1 LNFHAH
7 YPTSHSEHLFIA
19 SAKSD
24 KQSRHRLARHALT
37 AIVRDSEFRILRVRA
52 CFKFCRSLL
61 APGLT
66 CAVLIGS
73 VQMALSDGC
82 KPSHYRA
89 LYFIKS
95 MGACSFDPET
105 LSFAGTPVEQAM
117 CLMRGMDA
125 TRNLGPPLQSLPA
138 ALASRIGERTGL
150 PSREALSGFLSRQN
164 LEWDFAAY
172 LWQPL
177 SRAHDNDPD
186 APMARY
192 FVIHDTSGPYFGR
205 RSFPDDINED
215 PKINNLKNF
224 ICSDGW
230 GRAHIV
236 VNRSGEMLV
245 AHDYSI
251 AWRETKFEQA
261 AEFGG
266 ALQGLFLHNELI
278 QPRRAGARGGD
289 GHSPDPAFS
298 PAQYDRIALL
308 YTIASVR
315 AGQWLIPAFHSAL
328 DADIPD
334 GHDDPLNFD
343 IQSFAGSLDKIVD
356 KLAKSEETAPLPP
369 AAEDAGVAN
378 GGFPSDGQAVALLST
393 PQTDA
398 TPKPEPPSPSNAASV
413 ASPESEAE
421 SARDQKTVAT
431 EHCETRIAKG
441 HRRRFCDADRAEGS
455 PRRHYVRSVDRHL
468 SREGHVARRHGGDV
482 QPRHARSSS
491 RHDGA

>member
-1 LNFHAH
+1 
-7 YPTSHSEHLFIA
+7 
-19 SAKSD
+19 
-24 KQSRHRLARHALT
+24 
-37 AIVRDSEFRILRVRA
+37 
-52 CFKFCRSLL
+52 
-61 APGLT
+61 
-66 CAVLIGS
+66 
-73 VQMALSDGC
+73 MALGDGC
-82 KPSHYRA
+82 KPNHFRA
-89 LYFIKS
+89 PHFIKS
-95 MGACSFDPET
+95 MGACVFDPET
-105 LSFAGTPVEQAM
+105 LSFTGTPVEQAM

-125 TRNLGPPLQSLPA
+125 TRNLAPPLQSLPA
-138 ALASRIGERTGL
+138 ALATRIGEHSGL

-177 SRAHDNDPD
+177 SRARDNDPD

-192 FVIHDTSGPYFGR
+192 FVIHDTSGPYYGH
-205 RSFPDDINED
+205 RSFPDDINQD

-230 GRAHIV
+230 GRAHIFV
-236 VNRSGEMLV
+236 SRTGQMLV

-298 PAQYDRIALL
+298 QAQYDRVALL

-315 AGQWLIPAFHSAL
+315 AGQWLIPAFHAAL
-328 DADIPD
+328 DSDIPN

-343 IQSFAGSLDKIVD
+343 IQNFADSLDKLVER
-356 KLAKSEETAPLPP
+356 LAKPEETTPVSPP
-369 AAEDAGVAN
+369 ADDATIAD
-378 GGFPSDGQAVALLST
+378 GGYPADGQAVALLST

-398 TPKPEPPSPSNAASV
+398 TPKPEPPGPLNAATV
-413 ASPESEAE
+413 ASPENESE
-421 SARDQKTVAT
+421 SARDQKIVAA
-431 EHCETRIAKG
+431 EHCQTRFVKG
-441 HRRRFCDADRAEGS
+441 HRRRSCGFDSAESRERGNS
-455 PRRHYVRSVDRHL
+455 LRSVDHRI
-468 SREGHVARRHGGDV
+468 SRQSRVARRHGGDV

-491 RHDGA
+491 RHDRA

>member
-1 LNFHAH
+1 M
-7 YPTSHSEHLFIA
+7 
-19 SAKSD
+19 
-24 KQSRHRLARHALT
+24 
-37 AIVRDSEFRILRVRA
+37 RA
-52 CFKFCRSLL
+52 CLGFCNGL
-61 APGLT
+61 AASGLT

-73 VQMALSDGC
+73 AQMALGDGC
-82 KPSHYRA
+82 KPNHFRA
-89 LYFIKS
+89 PYFIKS
-95 MGACSFDPET
+95 MGACAFDPET

-125 TRNLGPPLQSLPA
+125 TRNLGPPLQSLPP
-138 ALASRIGERTGL
+138 ALTTRVGERTGL
-150 PSREALSGFLSRQN
+150 PSREALTGFLSRRN

-192 FVIHDTSGPYFGR
+192 FVIHDTSGPYYGR
-205 RSFPDDINED
+205 RSFPDDINEN
-215 PKINNLKNF
+215 PEINNLKNF
-224 ICSDGW
+224 ACSDGW
-230 GRAHIV
+230 GRAHIF
-236 VNRSGEMLV
+236 VNRSGGMLV

-289 GHSPDPAFS
+289 GRSPDPAFS
-298 PAQYDRIALL
+298 PAQYDSVALL

-315 AGQWLIPAFHSAL
+315 AGQWLIPAFHAAL

-343 IQSFAGSLDKIVD
+343 IQSFADSLDKLVD
-356 KLAKSEETAPLPP
+356 RLGKPDETTPLPP
-369 AAEDAGVAN
+369 AAEDATVAN
-378 GGFPSDGQAVALLST
+378 SGFLADGQAVALLAT

-398 TPKPEPPSPSNAASV
+398 TPKPEPPAPANTASV
-413 ASPESEAE
+413 GRPESEPE
-421 SARDQKTVAT
+421 STHDPTTVSA
-431 EHCETRIAKG
+431 EHCETRFVKG
-441 HRRRFCDADRAEGS
+441 HRRSFCDGDRAELGE
-455 PRRHYVRSVDRHL
+455 RRHFVRSVDRHI
-468 SREGHVARRHGGDV
+468 SGEGYVARHHGGDL
-482 QPRHARSSS
+482 QPRHARGSS
-491 RHDGA
+491 RHDRA